1 MKRTI
6 ITAVLTIVGMIV
18 ILLIF
23 IYSGIYNV
31 SQTSPHSS
39 MVRWMI
45 TTTKNRS
52 IDARLHDITVP
63 ALNNNSMIIAG
74 FKHYDEMC
82 VTCHGAPGEE
92 MDELTKGFTPKP
104 PKLFEH
110 AKDLE
115 PKEVFWVVKNG
126 IKYTAMPAFGPTHT
140 DKEVWNIVAFLKNK
154 LSDMSPEE
162 YKQWHQQ
169 YGSEHEE

>member
-6 ITAVLTIVGMIV
+6 VTVVLTIVGVIV

-31 SQTSPHSS
+31 SQLSPHNS

-45 TTTKNRS
+45 NTTKDRS
-52 IDARLHDITVP
+52 IDTRLNSITVP
-63 ALNNNSMIIAG
+63 ALDNNTMMIAG

-82 VTCHGAPGEE
+82 VKCHGAPGEE
-92 MDELTKGFTPKP
+92 MDELTKGLTPKP

-110 AKDLE
+110 ATDLE
-115 PKEVFWVVKNG
+115 PKEAFWVVKNG
-126 IKYTAMPAFGPTHT
+126 IKYTAIPAFAPTHS
-140 DKEVWNIVAFLKNK
+140 DKDIWNIVAFLKNK
-154 LSDMSPEE
+154 LPKMSPDE

-169 YGSEHEE
+169 YGSEHDE